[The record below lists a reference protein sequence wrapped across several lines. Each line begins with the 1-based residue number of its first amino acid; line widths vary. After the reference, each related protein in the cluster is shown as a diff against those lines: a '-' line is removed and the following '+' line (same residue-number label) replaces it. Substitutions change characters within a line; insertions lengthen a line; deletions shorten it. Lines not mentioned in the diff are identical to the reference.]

1 VFLQV
6 SKRSLDAMAGRT
18 ESNVRVIVPHMK
30 IPHSPAAAS
39 SSCSSS
45 DARDIRAGDYV
56 VVEVGKSFCFNNH
69 VTVG

>member
-1 VFLQV
+1 MYVFLQV

-39 SSCSSS
+39 SSSSS

-56 VVEVGKSFCFNNH
+56 VVEVGKSFSF
-69 VTVG
+69 VSF